1 MEQAPPYRLSR
12 TVTPRHYD
20 LVLTPD
26 LADATFT
33 GEVAIHVDVA
43 EPTDEVV
50 LNAIELDIR
59 SAVAVL
65 TESGDER
72 RTARVELRPDEQ
84 RAALHFDGPLPA
96 GECHLQLAFSG
107 ILNDKL
113 HGFYRSSFTD
123 DGGVEHVIATTQF
136 EPADARRAFP
146 CWDEPDLK
154 ATFSVILVVPEDLTA
169 ISNGGIEADERTP
182 GGLRRVR
189 FATTMVMST
198 YLLAFIVGPFELSS
212 PVDVDGVPLRIATPP
227 GRAHLAPYA
236 AEVGAHSLRFLAS
249 YFDLPYPSDKID
261 HIAIPDFAF
270 GAMENL
276 GCVTY
281 RETALLVD
289 PSTASQMELQRVA
302 TVIAHETSHMWFGDL
317 VTMKWWNGI
326 WLNEAFATFM
336 ELTTTDDFRPD
347 WDVWTGFGAGKAAAL
362 AIDGLRA
369 TRPVEF
375 AVGPPEEAEAM
386 FDVLTYQK
394 GGAVL
399 RMLEQY
405 LGPDTF
411 RRGIAGYLA
420 EHRYGNTET
429 ADLWNALEAAS
440 GEPVRRTMDSWILQG
455 GYPLLTVSAGQGEGE
470 LTVTQERFLYAPGGE
485 THDERWAVPINL
497 RASVGGRVE
506 SRKILLDGPSVT
518 LTFDGKV
525 DWVVLNEGAWGF
537 YRVRYSPELLAGLRA
552 PLSAGQMS
560 PLERMALVSDTWAA
574 VVAGKAPL
582 EELVK
587 LVGSMREEDDP
598 DVWATMQGPFLLL
611 DTLVADD
618 ERPALR
624 EFIRHLA
631 GPAFAR
637 LGWDPAPD
645 EPQRSAILRGR
656 LVNFLGGFGADASVR
671 SEATRRFSEYLAQGP
686 DDRAAAPALAP
697 DVLTPAVYVTVGAG
711 DADTWNMVREQYLRA
726 TNPQDRIRYLQA
738 LNSTED
744 PGLLVAAL
752 DASLTPE
759 VRSQDAPFVI
769 AGILGY
775 SRVGGPLAWA
785 WLKEHWEEVEARL
798 PGNLLVRVLESFS
811 GLATPELAADV
822 HEWIASHDL
831 PVGGPRLAQVEERL
845 DINVALGQRVR
856 EGIAAALEAGR

>member
-1 MEQAPPYRLSR
+1 VEQAPPYRLSR
-12 TVTPRHYD
+12 TVIPRHYD

-26 LADATFT
+26 LGAATFT
-33 GEVAIHVDVA
+33 GEVAVSVDVA
-43 EPTDEVV
+43 EPVDEVV
-50 LNAIELDIR
+50 LNALDLEIH
-59 SAVAVL
+59 AATAVL
-65 TESGDER
+65 GDDER
-72 RTARVELRPDEQ
+72 RHARVELRRDEQ
-84 RAALHFDGPLPA
+84 RAALHFDEPLPA
-96 GECHLQLAFSG
+96 GACRLELGFSG

-113 HGFYRSSFTD
+113 QGFYRSSFTD
-123 DGGVEHVIATTQF
+123 DHGVEHVIATTQF

-169 ISNGGIEADERTP
+169 ISNGEIEADERIE
-182 GGLRRVR
+182 GGRRRVR

-198 YLLAFIVGPFELSS
+198 YLLAFIVGPFELSRA
-212 PVDVDGVPLRIATPP
+212 VDVDGVPLRIATPP

-236 AEVGAHSLRFLAS
+236 SEVGAHSLRFLAS

-261 HIAIPDFAF
+261 HVAIPDFAF

-289 PSTASQMELQRVA
+289 PSTASQLELQRVA

-336 ELTTTDDFRPD
+336 ELTTTNDLRPD
-347 WDVWTGFGAGKAAAL
+347 WDVWTAFGMGKAAAMT
-362 AIDGLRA
+362 IDGLRA

-375 AVGPPEEAEAM
+375 AVGPPDEAEAM

-411 RRGIAGYLA
+411 RRGIAQYLA

-429 ADLWNALEAAS
+429 ADLWDALEAAS
-440 GEPVRRTMDSWILQG
+440 GQPVRHTMDSWILQG
-455 GYPLLTVSAGQGEGE
+455 GHPLLTVSAGAREGE
-470 LTVTQERFLYAPGGE
+470 LIVTQERFLYSPAEGE
-485 THDERWAVPINL
+485 IFDERWAVPINL
-497 RASVGGRVE
+497 RASVGGHVE
-506 SRKILLDGPSVT
+506 SRKILLDGPSVVVS
-518 LTFDGKV
+518 FDGKV
-525 DWVVLNEGAWGF
+525 DWVFLNEGAWGF
-537 YRVRYSPELLAGLRA
+537 YRVRYSPELLAGLSA
-552 PLSAGQMS
+552 ASGAGQTT

-574 VVAGKAPL
+574 VVAGKARL
-582 EELVK
+582 EELVT
-587 LVGSMREEDDP
+587 LLLAMRDEADP
-598 DVWATMQGPFLLL
+598 DVWATMLGPLHTL
-611 DTLVADD
+611 DLVVRDD
-618 ERPALR
+618 ERAALAD
-624 EFIRHLA
+624 FVRHLA

-637 LGWDPAPD
+637 LGWDPTPD

-656 LVNFLGGFGADASVR
+656 LVSFLGVLGEDAEVR
-671 SEATRRFSEYLAQGP
+671 AEAARRFAQYLGRGRDGAG
-686 DDRAAAPALAP
+686 AGGGLAP
-697 DVLTPAVYVTVGAG
+697 DVVTAAVNVTVADGG
-711 DADTWNMVREQYLRA
+711 TDAWNTVREQFRQA

-738 LNSTED
+738 LTSTED
-744 PGLLVAAL
+744 PELLVAAL
-752 DASLTPE
+752 EATLTPE

-769 AGILGY
+769 SGVLGSRAGGL
-775 SRVGGPLAWA
+775 LAWT
-785 WLKEHWEEVEARL
+785 WLKAHWGDVEARL
-798 PGNLLVRVLESFS
+798 PGNLLVRVLESFPA
-811 GLATPELAADV
+811 LATPQLAAEV
-822 HEWIASHDL
+822 HQWIASHDL

-845 DINVALGQRVR
+845 DINVALGERMR
-856 EGIAAALEAGR
+856 RGIGTALEANR